1 MEKYVVF
8 GPIVVFFG
16 FFLLLIIGFFA
27 LIGKLFI
34 KGKNQAWI
42 GEVIE
47 KVVFEKEDD
56 DTHRKSRLLSLKVK
70 LENGEVHSIPARVDF
85 YNKVKVGDKLEKKK
99 GALWPEI
106 I

>member
-1 MEKYVVF
+1 MEKYIVF
-8 GPIVVFFG
+8 GPIIIFFG
-16 FFLLLIIGFFA
+16 FFFLLIIGFFA

-34 KGKNQAWI
+34 KGKNQAWK
-42 GEVIE
+42 GEIIE
-47 KVVFEKEDD
+47 KVVNEQKDD
-56 DTHRKSRLLSLKVK
+56 DTNKISRLLSLKVQ
-70 LENGEVHSIPARVDF
+70 LENGEVHSIPAKADF

>member
-8 GPIVVFFG
+8 GPIVIFFG
-16 FFLLLIIGFFA
+16 FLFLLIIGFIA
-27 LIGKLFI
+27 LIAKLFI
-34 KGKNQAWI
+34 KGKNQAWK

-47 KVVFEKEDD
+47 KVVNIEEDD
-56 DTHRKSRLLSLKVK
+56 DTNKKSRLLSLKVR

-85 YNKVKVGDKLEKKK
+85 YNQVKVGTKLEKKK

-106 I
+106 L

>member
-1 MEKYVVF
+1 MEKYIVF
-8 GPIVVFFG
+8 GPIILFFG
-16 FFLLLIIGFFA
+16 FLFLLIVGFLAF
-27 LIGKLFI
+27 IGKLFI

-42 GEVIE
+42 GEVID
-47 KVVFEKEDD
+47 KVVHEEEDD
-56 DTHRKSRLLSLKVK
+56 DTNRKTRLLSLKVK
-70 LENGEVHSIPARVDF
+70 LENGEIHSIPARADF